1 MREKL
6 WRRAAGKC
14 RSGALLIAAMTAV
27 PLPAIAA
34 DASTLAIGDHVR
46 LSEAHTRKERTGLV
60 SAIDDEGL
68 RIVPAAGERDA
79 VTVRWESI
87 GKLSVARGKRSL
99 AREGA
104 LVGAFAGAAPMA
116 ALAVWACSGEGC
128 DGGGKSVAAYV
139 LASSAVGALTGSL
152 IGLALKTDKW
162 ERFDTRRRD
171 ARWRVGLAPVPG
183 GAAWALTWQFQG
195 RKSKGRGEAR

>member
-1 MREKL
+1 M
-6 WRRAAGKC
+6 
-14 RSGALLIAAMTAV
+14 
-27 PLPAIAA
+27 
-34 DASTLAIGDHVR
+34 
-46 LSEAHTRKERTGLV
+46 

-79 VTVRWESI
+79 LTARWASI
-87 GKLSVARGKRSL
+87 GKLSVARGKRSR

-116 ALAVWACSGEGC
+116 ALAVLACSAGECG
-128 DGGGKSVAAYV
+128 DGAGKTVAACV

-162 ERFDTRRRD
+162 KRFDTRRRD
-171 ARWRVGLAPVPG
+171 TRWRVGLAPVPG